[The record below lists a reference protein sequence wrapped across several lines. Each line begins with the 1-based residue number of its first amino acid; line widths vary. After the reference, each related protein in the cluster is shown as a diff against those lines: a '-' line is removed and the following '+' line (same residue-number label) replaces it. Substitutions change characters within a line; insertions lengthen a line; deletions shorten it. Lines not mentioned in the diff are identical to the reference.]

1 MTITEKD
8 LFLAILA
15 MDSYNRGSG
24 AGINDGGSGDTD
36 GLGASGQIGTAT
48 INFDSGVLTSG
59 GVRLDEPAGFYAVAY
74 TMSGGSTI
82 EGLAPGTTVI
92 SYRGTDS
99 TPAGDTTTDATRGWP
114 LGGGDYFT
122 PQTALSIDF
131 LDAVQTPAPRCC
143 G

>member
-1 MTITEKD
+1 MAISEKD
-8 LFLAILA
+8 IFLAILS
-15 MDSYNRGSG
+15 MDSYNRGAG
-24 AGINDGGSGDTD
+24 AGINDGGASDTD
-36 GLGASGQIGTAT
+36 GLGEAGKQIGTAT
-48 INFDSGVLTSG
+48 LLNVPLPQGS
-59 GVRLDEPAGFYAVAY
+59 EAAGLYAVAY

-131 LDAVQTPAPRCC
+131 LDAVHASAPRCC

>member
-1 MTITEKD
+1 MAVTEKD
-8 LFLAILA
+8 LFLAILS

-24 AGINDGGSGDTD
+24 AGINDGGSADAD
-36 GLGASGQIGTAT
+36 GLGDNPGTKIGNAT
-48 INFDSGVLTSG
+48 I
-59 GVRLDEPAGFYAVAY
+59 LDVDLPQGSEAAGFYAVAY
-74 TMSGGSTI
+74 DTQYGK
-82 EGLAPGTTVI
+82 VI

-99 TPAGDTTTDATRGWP
+99 TPTGDFTNDATRGWP